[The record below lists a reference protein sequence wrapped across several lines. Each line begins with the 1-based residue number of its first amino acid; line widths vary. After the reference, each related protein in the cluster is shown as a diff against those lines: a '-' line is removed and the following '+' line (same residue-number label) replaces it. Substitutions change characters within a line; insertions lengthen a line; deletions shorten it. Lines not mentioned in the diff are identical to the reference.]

1 MPRYLCEEKIIEH
14 LIHFQLELR
23 RLIKEGNSANRQKII
38 GHLPLAL
45 RKGAAGHI
53 PLRKGEGGHG
63 KDYDSGS
70 LTKGGWDPKGKK

>member
-1 MPRYLCEEKIIEH
+1 MSRYLFEEKIIED
-14 LIHFQLELR
+14 LINFQLELR

-45 RKGAAGHI
+45 RKGA
-53 PLRKGEGGHG
+53 GGHG

>member
-1 MPRYLCEEKIIEH
+1 MSRYLCEEKIIKL
-14 LIHFQLELR
+14 LINFQLELR

-45 RKGAAGHI
+45 RKGAGGHI
-53 PLRKGEGGHG
+53 PLRKGGGHG